1 MAVLNGAW
9 IDIIGDEE
17 PGSSRT
23 TGSQERGLLG
33 NILQQ
38 LLYLASTAA
47 KVVFVFDIMVRQRVA
62 LRRMSFSMI
71 PQDTLYSTSIA
82 LAGWHGWVAAAYSS
96 SGAII

>member
-1 MAVLNGAW
+1 MTHHHGEEKVGDAPLLSRFCLMAGLNGAW

-23 TGSQERGLLG
+23 TASQEHGFLG

-47 KVVFVFDIMVRQRVA
+47 KLFVF
-62 LRRMSFSMI
+62 S
-71 PQDTLYSTSIA
+71 TLWFDNRSLY
-82 LAGWHGWVAAAYSS
+82 
-96 SGAII
+96 GACPFQ